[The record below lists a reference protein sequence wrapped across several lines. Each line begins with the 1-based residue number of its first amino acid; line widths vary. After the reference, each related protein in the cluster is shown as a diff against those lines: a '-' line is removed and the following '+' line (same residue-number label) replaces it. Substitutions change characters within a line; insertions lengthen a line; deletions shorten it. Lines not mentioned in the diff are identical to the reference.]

1 MQVIYAFYFISSV
14 RLITFFLV
22 LSLSHIYYLKLK
34 RGKRKINRIEQ
45 TILVCTPEA
54 RKKLKHNA

>member
-1 MQVIYAFYFISSV
+1 MQVIYAFYFISSDSH
-14 RLITFFLV
+14 THYFFLV
-22 LSLSHIYYLKLK
+22 LSLSHIYLKLK